1 MTLRFQR
8 LLLILFTLMLLSG
21 SVLLIL
27 NNSKKNLIFF
37 YTPSELIKSNLPL
50 NKIVR
55 VGAFVAKNS
64 LNIINANTYEFRITD
79 NDNSVMVF
87 YEGILPD
94 LFKEEQGVVI
104 EGILIKKNYINASS
118 VFAKHDENYMPVSIK
133 KDLKKN
139 NFWQKNYK

>member
-27 NNSKKNLIFF
+27 NNSKKNLVFF

>member
-27 NNSKKNLIFF
+27 NNSKKNLVFF

-64 LNIINANTYEFRITD
+64 LNMINANTYEFRITD
-79 NDNSVMVF
+79 ENVTLDFQMDGKPNQVIVEKD
-87 YEGILPD
+87 YDDD
-94 LFKEEQGVVI
+94 LGVEFEEMKFIVQTVTNNRI
-104 EGILIKKNYINASS
+104 EKLLITKK
-118 VFAKHDENYMPVSIK
+118 
-133 KDLKKN
+133 L
-139 NFWQKNYK
+139 